1 MSVLHR
7 SGLLHVRPLQR
18 ARHLSIALFGLML
31 IAALAPSTYAAI
43 AWDGGGGSSWWFD
56 PANWNQS
63 AFNYLPPGQDTAGV
77 LTLTDAQINAAPV
90 GEGVVYDPAN
100 DPFFANAATLS
111 YPTGSIEVTPGVMRN
126 YGPQT
131 LHRFYLSR
139 NTPNVNR
146 LTIKSGDLAF
156 GDDTLIGR
164 SGSTPTQSNLGIVVQ
179 TGGTV
184 RLPDEPL
191 DIGHREA
198 SGPGNGTWDYQGGIL
213 RVQEVG
219 GQGGIRLSAGS
230 SGNGTGGHGRFVM
243 HNPASGG
250 YVRAFDMTFAS
261 DGTNGDGIA
270 TGVAIAEFHFENG
283 GTRPFQIERNLSINN
298 GGDSDAIGVRSAR
311 LELKLDAA
319 PTLTAGVPQNLGLF
333 DVDFGG
339 VFGGLI
345 LGTGDLDGD
354 LIYNDDRVFSNVAG
368 TVHYRQGDTVSA
380 VFGSTQYNWTLS
392 YTGDITWTD
401 PDTSAVSAVIGTGG
415 TDVVLVGL
423 SSETVAV
430 DDADFDNDSDVDGND
445 FLIWQRGLGAGTN
458 NATGDANGNS
468 AVDGADLAIWKTQFG
483 PGGPMVGAIGAVPEP
498 AGSVLFTLAALAA
511 GGWRCARA

>member
-1 MSVLHR
+1 
-7 SGLLHVRPLQR
+7 
-18 ARHLSIALFGLML
+18 ML
-31 IAALAPSTYAAI
+31 VAAMAPSTYAA
-43 AWDGGGGSSWWFD
+43 AVWDGGGGSSWWFD

-63 AFNYLPPGQDTAGV
+63 AFNYLPPGQDTAGAV
-77 LTLTDAQINAAPV
+77 TLTDAQINAAPA
-90 GEGVVYDPAN
+90 GEGVVYDPDN
-100 DPFFANAATLS
+100 DPFFNGPSGNASTLT
-111 YPTGSIEVTPGVMRN
+111 YPAGSIEVTPGVMRN

-146 LTIKSGDLAF
+146 LTIKSGDLAI

-164 SGSTPTQSNLGIVVQ
+164 SGSTATQSNLGLVVQ

-198 SGPGNGTWDYQGGIL
+198 SGPGNGTWDYRGGIL
-213 RVQEVG
+213 RIQEVS

-230 SGNGTGGHGRFVM
+230 SGNGTGGHGRFIM

-261 DGTNGDGIA
+261 DGTNGDGVT
-270 TGVAIAEFHFENG
+270 TGVGIAEFHFENG
-283 GTRPFQIERNLSINN
+283 GTRPFQIDRNLSINN
-298 GGDSDAIGVRSAR
+298 GGDDDAIGVRSAR

-333 DVDFGG
+333 DVNFGG
-339 VFGGLI
+339 VFGGI
-345 LGTGDLDGD
+345 ITGTGDLDGD
-354 LIYNDDRVFSNVAG
+354 LIYNDDRVFSNATG
-368 TVHYRQGDTVSA
+368 DVHYRQDDTVSA
-380 VFGSTQYNWTLS
+380 VFGSTQYNWKIS

-401 PDTSAVSAVIGTGG
+401 PLTSTVAAVSGTGG

-423 SSETVAV
+423 SSETIAV
-430 DDADFDNDSDVDGND
+430 DDADFDGDNDVDGAD
-445 FLIWQRGLGAGTN
+445 FLIWQRGLGVGATNAAG
-458 NATGDANGNS
+458 NADGDAD
-468 AVDGADLAIWKTQFG
+468 VDAADLAIWKTQFG
-483 PGGPMVGAIGAVPEP
+483 TGVPAVGAIGAVPEP
-498 AGSVLFTLAALAA
+498 AGGVLIMLAAITA
-511 GGWRCARA
+511 GGWRLNRA